1 MNPSRDRERKK
12 GRSKQRDQLM
22 HRWGSKVFTD
32 SLLQQIPIACACVGP
47 GTVLS
52 RWLWLDG
59 KGRSWSGEQGSDRPG
74 GGGSEPVSYGEVL
87 RGFCLLGRN
96 RRALGLA

>member
-22 HRWGSKVFTD
+22 HRWGSKIFTD
-32 SLLQQIPIACACVGP
+32 SLLQQIPMACACDGP

-52 RWLWLDG
+52 RWLWLAG
-59 KGRSWSGEQGSDRPG
+59 KGRSWSREQGSDRPG
-74 GGGSEPVSYGEVL
+74 AQAGMGVSLSAVGRS
-87 RGFCLLGRN
+87 RGVSVFWEGITEL
-96 RRALGLA
+96 